1 MKAPDLHTPW
11 SLGSTEQNHRRWGIW
26 EVHQADYP
34 EPPFYVLMPEYGQWN
49 TATGEPPDGCAVDQA
64 RFTRPCI
71 YRRRVQL
78 GIEARR
84 SEEFESPTP

>member
-49 TATGEPPDGCAVDQA
+49 TERESRQMAALLTRLDSRGHAFTA
-64 RFTRPCI
+64 REC
-71 YRRRVQL
+71 
-78 GIEARR
+78 
-84 SEEFESPTP
+84 S